1 MKLISDKL
9 SCPKFSGG
17 RDGMYNMMMEYYYW
31 TRGLVQSATKTADT
45 AGQRLHQLI
54 STAVRGW
61 TEAGASLH
69 QCETASLGLLSL
81 ARDVT
86 VAAILLHYKLFVI
99 TYR

>member
-1 MKLISDKL
+1 
-9 SCPKFSGG
+9 
-17 RDGMYNMMMEYYYW
+17 MYNMMMEYYAW
-31 TRGLVQSATKTADT
+31 TRGLVQSVTKTADT
-45 AGQRLHQLI
+45 AGQRLQQLI

-69 QCETASLGLLSL
+69 QRDTASLGLFSL

-86 VAAILLHYKLFVI
+86 VATILLHYKLFVI

>member
-1 MKLISDKL
+1 
-9 SCPKFSGG
+9 
-17 RDGMYNMMMEYYYW
+17 MYNMMMEYYSW

-61 TEAGASLH
+61 TQAGASLH
-69 QCETASLGLLSL
+69 QCQTASLGLGVLSL

-86 VAAILLHYKLFVI
+86 VATILLHYKLVVI

>member
-1 MKLISDKL
+1 
-9 SCPKFSGG
+9 
-17 RDGMYNMMMEYYYW
+17 MYNMMMEYYSW
-31 TRGLVQSATKTADT
+31 TRGLVQSVTKTADT

-61 TEAGASLH
+61 TEAGA
-69 QCETASLGLLSL
+69 L

-86 VAAILLHYKLFVI
+86 VATILLHYKLIVI